1 MLEIRFRDGTDATSG
16 RSASNMA
23 YIAGFTN
30 GMMHKTQPTLF
41 LIIKNLLF
49 WGSMALTGYLLYVL
63 ANMALG

>member
-1 MLEIRFRDGTDATSG
+1 
-16 RSASNMA
+16 MA